1 MRVGR
6 IVREVFGKCARDVH
20 AARWQAVL
28 AVVEGIVSGGRLSLS
43 AIGRAVGGRAHPKH
57 SIKRVDRLL
66 GNHHLLAERW
76 ILFARLAAWLLRD
89 VRRPVILVDWTKVV
103 DGYYSLVAAVP
114 IGGRAIP
121 IYQEVH
127 SERMQGNHRVHVKFL
142 RSLRDILPAG
152 CRPIIVSD
160 AGFHGPFFRAVT
172 VQGWDFVG
180 RVRGTAKLRFASGG
194 RPVTKAYLYGMAT
207 PVAKDLGPCELY
219 SSARIVPARMVIVRG
234 KRKPG
239 RAAKPATA
247 TAAAVRE
254 SARDPWLLATSL
266 PDASADAIVATYA
279 LRMKIEETFRD
290 AKNHRFGW
298 SLRHVRSRSA
308 SRLTL
313 LLLLAAIAMVT
324 VTLVGF
330 EAERRGLHRRYQA
343 NTVRER
349 VLSFFVLGLAVAR
362 TGVMTAL
369 LAGERLTRA
378 STAFRAQL
386 RTLALT
392 AVAR

>member
-6 IVREVFGKCARDVH
+6 IVREVFGKCAPDVH
-20 AARWQAVL
+20 EARWRAVI
-28 AVVEGIVSGGRLSLS
+28 AVVEAIVSGGRLSLS
-43 AIGRAVGGRAHPKH
+43 AIGRAINGRAHPKH

-66 GNHHLLAERW
+66 GNHHLQAERW
-76 ILFARLAAWLLRD
+76 ILFARLAAWLLGD

-103 DGYYSLVAAVP
+103 DGYHSLFAAVP

-121 IYQEVH
+121 IYEEVH
-127 SERMQGNHRVHVKFL
+127 SERMQGNHRVHVSFL
-142 RSLRDILPAG
+142 RSLRDILPPG

-160 AGFHGPFFRAVT
+160 AGFHGPFFRAVMN
-172 VQGWDFVG
+172 QGWDFVG
-180 RVRGTAKLRFASGG
+180 RIRGTAKVRFPSGG

-219 SSARIVPARMVIVRG
+219 SSARSVPARMVIVRG

-239 RAAKPATA
+239 RVGTPANA

-266 PDASADAIVATYA
+266 PDATADAVVATYA

-324 VTLVGF
+324 VTLAGF

-349 VLSFFVLGLAVAR
+349 VLSFFMLGLSVAR
-362 TGVMTAL
+362 TGALRGL
-369 LAGERLTRA
+369 LAGDRITRA

-386 RTLALT
+386 RALALT
-392 AVAR
+392 AVAP